1 LSAVAGAGPS
11 GLARAPKVAC
21 AARGPRPAT
30 LAGNPAQ
37 SLPQAACKVKLK
49 QKNQASHCTLFSVFD
64 RKYHALLFAGQSP
77 V

>member
-30 LAGNPAQ
+30 LAGNLVQ
-37 SLPQAACKVKLK
+37 SLPLAGMGEEPVSRNPNRPKQYTQTPSHFPPNCK
-49 QKNQASHCTLFSVFD
+49 
-64 RKYHALLFAGQSP
+64 
-77 V
+77 

>member
-11 GLARAPKVAC
+11 GLARAPEVAC

-49 QKNQASHCTLFSVFD
+49 QKN
-64 RKYHALLFAGQSP
+64 
-77 V
+77 